1 MLCETIHVCTLLY
14 MTLESSRGQVFVALD
29 NQIYHDNMRDI
40 KGVSIF
46 RSSCKIMITNSLKN
60 SFFVAVLAATLL
72 IVLGM
77 QPLEVRAEDYYADWG
92 TDGTGYTADWG
103 TDGTGYTADWGTDG
117 SEYYA
122 DWGSDGSDYYADW
135 GSDGS
140 DYYAD
145 WGTDGTN
152 YADDVPSGVNYLDDV
167 PVNYLDD
174 VPANYLD
181 DVGLQYSPDCGC
193 YEQYIY
199 EEGVMYTE
207 SSSGSFGSSGS
218 QFASA
223 SMPSFSMPSF
233 GRAPSTSY
241 APSYPQPRPQPQPV
255 YQQPRQQQQQQQ
267 QQQGGGQPINIVN
280 TNTNTNTNTN
290 VNTAPVTPVYQAP
303 VTYPVQYVYPQQP
316 TYPTQNTYCVLSAS
330 PSSITNGQAS
340 YLTWSSTGATS
351 AWLSDGIGQ
360 VAVNGSL
367 AVRPNNSKMYTL
379 TVSGYG
385 GTNTCTAYVT
395 VQGSY
400 VSLSQI
406 PYTGFDAG
414 LLGNALY
421 WLSLVSFAVAGAY
434 LTVYYLPRNVF
445 GGAGTASTLA
455 FAGSTLRARK
465 QNIAMHETVKVPEAS
480 KVEVVEKPIET
491 MTPSPIDVM
500 EFLPVASV
508 AHSTKDAMTVLPSND
523 GGAPRIVITRS

>member
-1 MLCETIHVCTLLY
+1 
-14 MTLESSRGQVFVALD
+14 
-29 NQIYHDNMRDI
+29 
-40 KGVSIF
+40 
-46 RSSCKIMITNSLKN
+46 MITNSLKN

-103 TDGTGYTADWGTDG
+103 TDGTGYTADWGT
-117 SEYYA
+117 
-122 DWGSDGSDYYADW
+122 DGSDYYADW

-303 VTYPVQYVYPQQP
+303 VTYPVQYVYPHQPVYPTYLTYP
-316 TYPTQNTYCVLSAS
+316 TYPTYPAQNAYCVITAS
-330 PSSITNGQAS
+330 PSSIVNGQAA
-340 YLTWSSTGATS
+340 YLTWSSSGATS
-351 AWLSDGIGQ
+351 AWISDGIGQ

-367 AVRPNNSKMYTL
+367 AVRPNNSTMYTL
-379 TVSGYG
+379 TVSGNG
-385 GTNTCTAYVT
+385 GTRTCTAYVT

-400 VSLSQI
+400 ISLSQI

-421 WLSLVSFAVAGAY
+421 WLSLISFALAGAY

-445 GGAGTASTLA
+445 GSAGTAGTANTLA
-455 FAGSTLRARK
+455 FAPSTGSTSSPQVRSGQAGSSLRARK
-465 QNIAMHETVKVPEAS
+465 HNAVALETVQIPEES
-480 KVEVVEKPIET
+480 KVEVVEIPSFAKATKGEAVET
-491 MTPSPIDVM
+491 MTPLGRSTTTGEASPIDVM

-508 AHSTKDAMTVLPSND
+508 AHSTKDAMQVLPSND